1 MDTKRLLEA
10 VKAMESGDFDP
21 ASLDDLASGSDPS
34 ALLAK
39 AFKQMA
45 KGVSDRE
52 ERLRRDCE
60 GEAELLEITN
70 QLASELNLGRLLVR
84 IMESVQKLLS
94 TERSTLFMYDEKTNE
109 LWSHLSLNLEIKEI
123 RIPSDVGIAGAVFK
137 TGETVNIP
145 EAYADERFNRTVDEE
160 TGFRTRSIL
169 TVPIIN
175 KDEITIGVLQV
186 LNKDSGPF
194 LEADEKRLRAFAS
207 QISIALENAQIHDN
221 LERKVAE
228 RTRDLCL
235 TNEQLKTEIEE
246 RKRTQD
252 KLVAEL
258 AEAAEYVK
266 NLLPHPIS
274 SGPVRTDWRFIPST
288 SLGGD
293 SFGYHW
299 LDHDSFA
306 VYLVDVCGHGVG
318 AALLAVSIINVLR
331 SQSLPD
337 TDFRD
342 PAQVLAGLNRAF
354 PMEKQNFMFFTI
366 WYGVYNKPL
375 RRLNY
380 ASGGHP
386 PALLF
391 NGGHAHDAPVLQLET
406 PNTFIGG
413 IPHLDYKSEY
423 MTLEGPVRLY
433 IFSDGVFEIKT
444 GETAWW
450 TLEDFINFLSKP
462 PGKGG
467 AEIDS
472 LFSHVKGISYDGVL
486 DDDFSIMEIVFD

>member
-1 MDTKRLLEA
+1 MEA

-21 ASLDDLASGSDPS
+21 ASLDDLAAGSDPT

-45 KGVSDRE
+45 QGVSERE

-70 QLASELNLGRLLVR
+70 HLASELNLGRLLVR

-94 TERSTLFMYDEKTNE
+94 AERSTLFMYDENTDE
-109 LWSHLSLNLEIKEI
+109 LWSHLSLNLEIQEI
-123 RIPSDVGIAGAVFK
+123 RIPYNVGIAGAVFQ
-137 TGETVNIP
+137 TGETINIP
-145 EAYADERFNRTVDEE
+145 EAYADERFNRAVDEE

-169 TVPIIN
+169 TVPIVN
-175 KDEITIGVLQV
+175 KDEKTIGVLQV

-207 QISIALENAQIHDN
+207 QISIALENAQIHEN

-246 RKRTQD
+246 RKKTQD
-252 KLVAEL
+252 KLVSEL

-266 NLLPHPIS
+266 TLLPHPIS
-274 SGPVRTDWRFIPST
+274 TGPVRADWRFVPST

-299 LDHDSFA
+299 LDRDSFA

-331 SQSLPD
+331 SQSLAD

-366 WYGVYNKPL
+366 WYGVYNTSSK
-375 RRLNY
+375 RLNY

-391 NGGHAHDAPVLQLET
+391 NGSPYPDPSVRQLET

-413 IPHLDYKSEY
+413 IPHLAYKSDSL
-423 MTLEGPVRLY
+423 TLEGPGRLF

-444 GETAWW
+444 GEAHWW
-450 TLEDFINFLSKP
+450 TFDDFISFLSKP
-462 PGKGG
+462 PTEGRS
-467 AEIDS
+467 EIDT
-472 LFSHVKGISYDGVL
+472 LFSHVKSISYSGVL